1 MPEPVERSVA
11 RWNIRAGSFHQFPSI
26 GCCWMKT
33 LPLA

>member
-26 GCCWMKT
+26 GCWMKT